1 MKKLFLILLL
11 LVMPGST
18 TASMSST
25 ALRDNYTA
33 GAASTDFNFT
43 FPLYAKTNISVLVNG
58 TVQILDTDYTVRAGA
73 LPFESVAIAN
83 LPTAGFVRFI
93 VARAGGE
100 IISLIPTQPIVQT
113 SEYTLEPFPAARI
126 ERDFDKGTMISRA
139 IKEEL
144 RRALK
149 FETKS
154 LKQDV
159 TVPDPVALQYLR
171 WKSDLTGL
179 ENVAPPIASGGS
191 VAFPITIAQGGTNAV
206 TASAARTNLGLGTIA
221 TENTPL
227 LVTKG
232 GTGLAVGTSGGVPY
246 FASTTTMAS
255 SALLTNNA
263 LMLGGGVAATPKV
276 MASLGTTTT
285 VLHGNAAGAP
295 TFGAVS
301 LTADVTGFLP
311 VTNVVSTPGSPST
324 QFLRGDGTWNV
335 PAGSGVSGSAAT
347 GNATYWSA
355 ASVLAGE
362 TTVIHAAAHGFL
374 TGASAAANKTALNAA
389 IAACN
394 TANGCQ
400 LILPAG
406 IFNIDPTLTTIA
418 VAAVVQGAG
427 AFSSETSGTAI
438 IVSGAGTLFTV
449 SKPVWFKNMLI
460 RGGTTAIA
468 FSTVNGGGIDGL
480 YLATQTGNAITVTTS
495 NAYTLRDSSI
505 IGYTTAG
512 VAVTATAPGDG
523 GDATIT
529 GCTFQGAI
537 NSSALTWTGGGGL
550 RFNNNKILV
559 ITSSTGA
566 AISINAATAT
576 VTSDIL
582 IQNNSIEGAY
592 AIGVHLTTTGA
603 GVITSLL
610 VNNNQF
616 AGMSTNYIL
625 VNSAS
630 INDVSITGNTLVG
643 GTAGITYILLTNLVT
658 GIVSGNIING
668 NGGAPT
674 GISVG
679 AAATG
684 VQIGTNKYTGLT
696 VNVASASATTTIAG
710 NPATTLAAIP
720 TVANGSMVYCSDCNP
735 ASNPCSASST
745 GAIAK
750 RLNGAW
756 VCN

>member
-1 MKKLFLILLL
+1 MKKFWLVLLL
-11 LVMPGST
+11 LLIPVST
-18 TASMSST
+18 PASMFST
-25 ALRDNYTA
+25 VLRNDYMA
-33 GAASTDFNFT
+33 GAAATDFSYT
-43 FPLYAKTNISVLVNG
+43 FPIYTKTNIIVLVNS
-58 TVQILDTDYTVRAGA
+58 VAKILDTDYTVRSGA
-73 LPFESVAIAN
+73 LPLSSVAIAN
-83 LPTAGFVRFI
+83 LPITRFVRFT
-93 VARAGGE
+93 VAMVGGE
-100 IISLIPTQPIVQT
+100 TVSLIPVQPIVQT
-113 SEYTLEPFPAARI
+113 SEYTLEPFPATRV
-126 ERDFDKGTMISRA
+126 ETDFDKLAMISRGL
-139 IKEEL
+139 KEEL

-149 FETKS
+149 FNIGS
-154 LKQDV
+154 LRQDI
-159 TVPDPVALQYLR
+159 TVPEPVALQYLR

-179 ENVAPPIASGGS
+179 ENVAPPVGSGGS
-191 VAFPITIAQGGTNAV
+191 VAFPITIAQGGTGDV
-206 TASAARTNLGLGTIA
+206 TAAGARTNLGLGTIA
-221 TENTPL
+221 VENTPL
-227 LVTKG
+227 IVTKG
-232 GTGLAVGTSGGVPY
+232 GTGLTVGTSGGVPY
-246 FASTTTMAS
+246 FSSTTAIAS
-255 SALLTNNA
+255 SAALTANR
-263 LMLGGGVAATPKV
+263 LVLGGGAGVAPTIV
-276 MASLGTTTT
+276 GSLGTTTT
-285 VLHGNAAGAP
+285 LLHGNASGAP

-324 QFLRGDGTWNV
+324 QFLRGDGTWQV

-347 GNATYWSA
+347 GNATYWSS
-355 ASVLAGE
+355 ASALGGE
-362 TTVIHAAAHGFL
+362 TTVIYAKAHGFL

-394 TANGCQ
+394 TALGCQ

-406 IFNIDPTLTTIA
+406 TFNVDPTLTTIS

-427 AFSSETSGTAI
+427 AFSSGTSGTNLV
-438 IVSGAGTLFTV
+438 VSGAGTLFTV
-449 SKPVWFKNMLI
+449 TKPVWFKNILI
-460 RGGTTAIA
+460 TGGTTAIA
-468 FSTVNGGGIDGL
+468 FSSVNGGGIDGL

-576 VTSDIL
+576 VTNDIL